1 MCPCLSAINIQQYLK
16 LYYQQ
21 IFEVLCLHMGE
32 RDWNNGKIQRLAG
45 VSNLGAVVIDYKNN
59 CYNAA
64 ISTPDDV
71 QVLSKKIFFI

>member
-1 MCPCLSAINIQQYLK
+1 
-16 LYYQQ
+16 
-21 IFEVLCLHMGE
+21 MGE